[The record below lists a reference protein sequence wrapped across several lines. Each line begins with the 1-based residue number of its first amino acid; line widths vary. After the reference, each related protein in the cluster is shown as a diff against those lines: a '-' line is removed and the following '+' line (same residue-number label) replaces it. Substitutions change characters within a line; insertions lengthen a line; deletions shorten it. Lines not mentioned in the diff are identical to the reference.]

1 MKIMTINTHSLA
13 EPEYEKKREWF
24 LRVMLREM
32 PEILAMQEVNQ
43 SVQAPELAK
52 EELPGYAVCP
62 GQERPVRADNHAAW
76 LAGRLAKRG
85 CPYYWTW
92 LPAKLGYGKFDEGV
106 ALFSR
111 SPIRETD
118 FKCISRAEDYQNWK
132 TRKVLGIRTDEGWY
146 YTVHMGWW
154 DDEEEP
160 YRRQWQVLD
169 EHLQAKKMD
178 GLNSSVQRQQD
189 GCPVWLMGDFNS
201 PAGVR
206 GQGYDLVCESG
217 WYDTYVLAAEKDCG
231 VTVEE
236 EIDGW
241 RDRPVGETDENEPD
255 GTGQA
260 GNAYKGMRIDHIFC
274 SRPEKIV
281 RSQVVCNGR
290 KDPRVSD
297 HYGVMI
303 ETEEDN

>member
-24 LRVMLREM
+24 LRVMLREQ

-43 SVQAPELAK
+43 SAQAPVVDENELS
-52 EELPGYAVCP
+52 GYVACP
-62 GQERPVRADNHAAW
+62 ETPQPVREDNHGAW
-76 LAGRLAKRG
+76 LAQRLAKRG

-111 SPIRETD
+111 SPILEAEQL
-118 FKCISRAEDYQNWK
+118 CISKVNDYQNWK
-132 TRKVLGIRTDEGWY
+132 TRKVLGIRTARGWF

-154 DDEEEP
+154 DDDEEP
-160 YRRQWQVLD
+160 YSRQWQVLD
-169 EHLQAKKMD
+169 KHLQARK
-178 GLNSSVQRQQD
+178 QE
-189 GCPVWLMGDFNS
+189 GCLLWLMGDFNS

-206 GQGYDLVCESG
+206 GQGYDLVCDSG
-217 WYDTYVLAAEKDCG
+217 WFDTYVLAAEKDCG

-241 RDRPVGETDENEPD
+241 RERSAGEQDENEP
-255 GTGQA
+255 GGAGQ
-260 GNAYKGMRIDHIFC
+260 GQGAYKGMRIDHIFC
-274 SRPEKIV
+274 GHPAGIA

-303 ETEEDN
+303 ETETAEPEALEQQ

>member
-24 LRVMLREM
+24 LRVLLREQ
-32 PEILAMQEVNQ
+32 PDILAMQEVNQ
-43 SVQAPELAK
+43 SVQAPVL
-52 EELPGYAVCP
+52 EEGLLPGYMACP
-62 GQERPVRADNHAAW
+62 GMERPVREDNHGAW
-76 LAGRLAKRG
+76 LAQRLAKRG

-111 SPIRETD
+111 RPILEAEQL
-118 FKCISRAEDYQNWK
+118 CISRADDYQNWK
-132 TRKVLGIRTDEGWY
+132 TRRVLGIRTDGLFGGWY

-160 YRRQWQVLD
+160 YSRQWQVLD
-169 EHLQAKKMD
+169 EHLQAKKE
-178 GLNSSVQRQQD
+178 N

-201 PAGVR
+201 PSGVR
-206 GQGYDLVCESG
+206 GQGYDLVCGSG
-217 WYDTYVLAAEKDCG
+217 WYDTYVLAEEKDCG

-241 RDRPVGETDENEPD
+241 RERSAGEPDENEPGGASRD
-255 GTGQA
+255 E
-260 GNAYKGMRIDHIFC
+260 NAYKGMRIDHIFC
-274 SRPEKIV
+274 SLPAPIAK
-281 RSQVVCNGR
+281 SQVVCNGR

-303 ETEEDN
+303 EAESVK

>member
-24 LRVMLREM
+24 LRVMLRER
-32 PEILAMQEVNQ
+32 PDILAMQEVNQ
-43 SVQAPELAK
+43 SVQASVLGEDNLS
-52 EELPGYAVCP
+52 GYTLCP
-62 GQERPVRADNHAAW
+62 GAKRPVRADNHGAW
-76 LAGRLAKRG
+76 LAQRLAKRG
-85 CPYYWTW
+85 CSYYWTW

-106 ALFSR
+106 TLFSR

-118 FKCISRAEDYQNWK
+118 QLCISGVNNYQNWK
-132 TRKVLGIRTDEGWY
+132 TRKTLGIRTDAGWF

-160 YRRQWQVLD
+160 YSRQWQVLN
-169 EHLQAKKMD
+169 EHLLKKKEN
-178 GLNSSVQRQQD
+178 GVR
-189 GCPVWLMGDFNS
+189 VWLMGDFNS

-206 GQGYDLVCESG
+206 GQGYDLVCGSG
-217 WYDTYVLAAEKDCG
+217 WYDTYVLAAAKDCG

-236 EIDGW
+236 IIDGW
-241 RDRPVGETDENEPD
+241 RERSVDEQDENEP
-255 GTGQA
+255 GGAGQDQ
-260 GNAYKGMRIDHIFC
+260 NAYKGMRIDHIFC
-274 SRPEKIV
+274 SAPAEIA
-281 RSQVVCNGR
+281 RSQVICNGR

-303 ETEEDN
+303 ETGSKDSGEEY